1 MAGAA
6 ALALLFRRVRTLGV
20 ERLSDGAFLGQ
31 CGITMQPLYDTLV
44 PEIGYV
50 FDDEYWGF
58 GYATEAAKACKKY
71 GFEVMG
77 AAELFS
83 IIRGNN
89 LPSIRVAERNGMT
102 PRGTITKHY
111 YNTVMPHIVYSVT
124 RGEYDA

>member
-1 MAGAA
+1 MNA
-6 ALALLFRRVRTLGV
+6 
-20 ERLSDGAFLGQ
+20 S
-31 CGITMQPLYDTLV
+31 
-44 PEIGYV
+44 
-50 FDDEYWGF
+50 
-58 GYATEAAKACKKY
+58 KKY

-89 LPSIRVAERNGMT
+89 LPSIKVAERNGMT

>member
-1 MAGAA
+1 
-6 ALALLFRRVRTLGV
+6 
-20 ERLSDGAFLGQ
+20 
-31 CGITMQPLYDTLV
+31 MQPLYDTLV

-50 FDDEYWGF
+50 FDDEYWGL

-102 PRGTITKHY
+102 PRGKITKHY

-124 RGEYDA
+124 RREYDA